1 MRLYLLIPFVFA
13 AMFMISPMANS
24 PFAISDS
31 EAHAPTSVAVTA
43 ATSEDMLTI
52 TWVHAAATACGA
64 DCSGLDHVDIL
75 RVPGQAASVNYTTL
89 VGNSTAYV
97 VVNNMTGALT
107 WTDHSLAQGT
117 QYKYTV
123 CHPDP
128 AESDCSA
135 DTTNAAVFVDTGDV
149 TMETT
154 LGSEPTLV
162 TLIPR
167 QTEIDVIWAGHA
179 TNNTDVR
186 GLEIKYTSDGA
197 TYTTAT
203 SNSSTA
209 FHSITPQYT
218 ITGLTANTTYS
229 ISLASVTEINSGSSG
244 NIGGSFIC
252 ANCGDVRTLQNSMP
266 SSNPSPQL
274 VNYLNGEITNNDL
287 KVTLYENKGW
297 DRILNTVLY
306 TNINADQ
313 GIGDSDTY
321 ITWNFFNGVSVTDPH
336 GYFNDVNVVAEQ
348 SGVRTQ
354 DFTYDI
360 TWNKPLAKSAAVLE
374 SSDFQSKTGATAIG
388 EGWKTFPVTQV
399 SHEIPEETSDKETI
413 AMLWNEGVMNH
424 VFLANGI
431 DYALVSDKQY
441 FIQDESIDVSQD
453 EVVLEQEEGVIELF
467 EDTTFSQESIKIGS
481 KYIKTL
487 VVSGTVNAK
496 VFSIGNAV
504 TFNIIGP
511 DGSESKINAVTTSD
525 RTFEVPII
533 LEGLKSGTYQLVPVH
548 DIHTGETLSFRY

>member
-1 MRLYLLIPFVFA
+1 MRLYQLIPFIIA
-13 AMFMISPMANS
+13 AMFMISP
-24 PFAISDS
+24 FVISDS
-31 EAHAPTSVAVTA
+31 EAHNPTSVAVTA
-43 ATSEDMLTI
+43 AASETSLTI
-52 TWVHAAATACGA
+52 TWVHSAGA
-64 DCSGLDHVDIL
+64 SLDHVDII
-75 RVPGQAASVNYTTL
+75 RTPGQAASLNFTTL
-89 VGNSTAYV
+89 TTNSTAFV
-97 VVNNMTGALT
+97 LVNNATGVT
-107 WTDHSLAQGT
+107 TFTDHGLSQGT
-117 QYKYTV
+117 YYAYTV
-123 CHPDP
+123 CHPAPD
-128 AESDCSA
+128 ASDCSSE
-135 DTTNAAVFVDTGDV
+135 TGFAGKFAGGAQH
-149 TMETT
+149 ETT

-167 QTEIDVIWAGHA
+167 QTEIDVIWAGPSF
-179 TNNTDVR
+179 NNTAVT
-186 GLEIKYTSDGA
+186 GLEVKYTSDGA

-203 SNSSTA
+203 SNSSSA

-218 ITGLTANTTYS
+218 ITGLTANTSYS

-244 NIGGSFIC
+244 AIGTSFIC
-252 ANCGDVRTLQNSMP
+252 ANCGDIRTLQNSVAAK
-266 SSNPSPQL
+266 NPGPYV
-274 VNYLNGEITNNDL
+274 VNSLNGEVTNNDL

-360 TWNKPLAKSAAVLE
+360 TWNKPLAKSAAILE
-374 SSDFQSKTGATAIG
+374 ADDFQSKTAATKIG

-399 SHEIPEETSDKETI
+399 SHEIPEETSDKESI

-424 VFLANGI
+424 VFLANGV

-467 EDTTFSQESIKIGS
+467 EDTTLSQESIKIGS
-481 KYIKTL
+481 KYIETL

-496 VFSIGNAV
+496 VFSIGSAV

-511 DGSESKINAVTTSD
+511 NGSESKINAVTTSD
-525 RTFEVPII
+525 RTFEVPIV
-533 LEGLKSGTYQLVPVH
+533 LEGLKSGTYQLLPVH
-548 DIHTGETLSFRY
+548 DIHSGEALSFRY

>member
-13 AMFMISPMANS
+13 AMFMIAPMVNS
-24 PFAISDS
+24 PFTISDS

-43 ATSEDMLTI
+43 ADSEDMLTI

-64 DCSGLDHVDIL
+64 ACSGVDHVDIL
-75 RVPGQAASVNYTTL
+75 RVPGQDASLNYTTK
-89 VGNSTAYV
+89 VGNATAYV
-97 VVNNMTGALT
+97 VANNATGVLT

-117 QYKYTV
+117 QYQYTI

-135 DTTNAAVFVDTGDV
+135 DTSNAATFVTTGAV
-149 TMETT
+149 PMETT

-167 QTEIDVIWAGHA
+167 QTEIDVIWAGHSF
-179 TNNTDVR
+179 NNTDVK
-186 GLEIKYTSDGA
+186 GLAIKYTTDGA

-218 ITGLTANTTYS
+218 ITGLTANTSYS
-229 ISLASVTEINSGSSG
+229 LAIASVTEINSGSSG
-244 NIGGSFIC
+244 NTGTFFIC
-252 ANCGDVRTLQNSMP
+252 ANCGDIRTLQNSVP
-266 SSNPSPQL
+266 ASNPGPSV
-274 VNYLNGEITNNDL
+274 VNSLNGEITNNDL
-287 KVTLYENKGW
+287 TLTLYENKGW

-306 TNINADQ
+306 TNINAGQ
-313 GIGDSDTY
+313 GIENSDTY
-321 ITWNFFNGVSVTDPH
+321 ITWNFFNGVTVTDPH

-354 DFTYDI
+354 DFIYDI
-360 TWNKPLAKSAAVLE
+360 TWNKPLAKSTAILE
-374 SSDFQSKTGATAIG
+374 ALDFQSKAATSTIG
-388 EGWKTFPVTQV
+388 EGWQTFPVTQV

-424 VFLANGI
+424 VFLAN
-431 DYALVSDKQY
+431 DVNYALVSDKQY

-467 EDTTFSQESIKIGS
+467 EDTTLSQESIKIGS

-533 LEGLKSGTYQLVPVH
+533 LEGLKSGTYQLVPIH